1 MDATFATPYYPTQLL
16 SRLLKEVDHEWK
28 HGCRGA
34 YIIEYD
40 LFLSFTLKS
49 TFLHKIRPHQLIN
62 NTIMLEPKSR
72 VRDEFEVSIC

>member
-34 YIIEYD
+34 YITEYD
-40 LFLSFTLKS
+40 LFLSLTLKS
-49 TFLHKIRPHQLIN
+49 TFLHKIILDLISSSIIQSCWN
-62 NTIMLEPKSR
+62 QR
-72 VRDEFEVSIC
+72 VE

>member
-49 TFLHKIRPHQLIN
+49 TFIHKIILDLISSSIIQSCWN
-62 NTIMLEPKSR
+62 QR
-72 VRDEFEVSIC
+72 VE

>member
-49 TFLHKIRPHQLIN
+49 TFLHKIILDLISSSIIQSCWN
-62 NTIMLEPKSR
+62 QR
-72 VRDEFEVSIC
+72 VE

>member
-40 LFLSFTLKS
+40 LFLSLTLKS
-49 TFLHKIRPHQLIN
+49 TFLHKIILDLISSSIIQSCRN
-62 NTIMLEPKSR
+62 QR
-72 VRDEFEVSIC
+72 VE

>member
-28 HGCRGA
+28 HGCRGT

-49 TFLHKIRPHQLIN
+49 TFLHKIILDLISSSIIQSCWN
-62 NTIMLEPKSR
+62 QR
-72 VRDEFEVSIC
+72 VE